1 MKQVTT
7 RVITPRSPEEVYA
20 YLVDFDNQAEWR
32 FDVLASELNA
42 GEAGRT
48 GARYRQRVKQGRK
61 EIDSDVE
68 LTEAEPH
75 RRVAFRTVDDGP
87 VTVSGAWRIE
97 PQGDQTRI
105 DADVAIQPRG
115 FVKLFEPMMGPSL
128 RKTAARYEAALA
140 ERLGGTGDK
149 EDPKP

>member
-7 RVITPRSPEEVYA
+7 RVVTPRSPEEVYA

-32 FDVLASELNA
+32 FDVLASERTG
-42 GEAGRT
+42 GETGEV

-75 RRVAFRTVDDGP
+75 RRVAFRTLDGP
-87 VTVSGAWRIE
+87 VTVTGTWRIE

-105 DADVAIQPRG
+105 DTDVALQPHG
-115 FVKLFEPMMGPSL
+115 FLKLFEPMMGPSL

-140 ERLGGTGDK
+140 ERLGGEAEK
-149 EDPKP
+149 

>member
-1 MKQVTT
+1 VKQVTT

-20 YLVDFDNQAEWR
+20 YLVDFDNQAECR
-32 FDVLASELNA
+32 HDVLASELTS
-42 GEAGRT
+42 GEVGRT
-48 GARYRQRVKQGRK
+48 GARHRQRVQQGRK
-61 EIDSDVE
+61 EVVSDVE

-75 RRVAFRTVDDGP
+75 TRVAFRTVDDGP

-97 PQGDQTRI
+97 PQGGRTRI
-105 DADVAIQPRG
+105 DAEVAIEPHG

-140 ERLGGTGDK
+140 ERLGGTPEK
-149 EDPKP
+149 

>member
-7 RVITPRSPEEVYA
+7 RVTTPRSPEEAYA

-32 FDVLASELNA
+32 FDVLASERTG
-42 GEAGRT
+42 GETGEV

-68 LTEAEPH
+68 LTAAEPH
-75 RRVAFRTVDDGP
+75 RRVAFRTLGGP
-87 VTVSGAWRIE
+87 VTVSGEWRIE

-105 DADVAIQPRG
+105 DADVAIQPHG

-140 ERLGGTGDK
+140 ERLGGTA
-149 EDPKP
+149 

>member
-1 MKQVTT
+1 VKEVTT
-7 RVITPRSPEEVYA
+7 HVITPRSPEEAYA

-32 FDVLASELNA
+32 FDVLASELTA

-48 GARYRQRVKQGRK
+48 GARYRQRVKPGRK
-61 EIDSDVE
+61 ETVSDVE

-75 RRVAFRTVDDGP
+75 SRVAFRTVDDGP
-87 VTVSGAWRIE
+87 VTVSGVWRIE

-105 DADVAIQPRG
+105 DADIAIQPHG

-140 ERLGGTGDK
+140 ERLGGTAEK
-149 EDPKP
+149 

>member
-7 RVITPRSPEEVYA
+7 HVTTPRSPEEVYA
-20 YLVDFDNQAEWR
+20 YLVDFDNQTEWR
-32 FDVLASELNA
+32 FDVLASELTSGA
-42 GEAGRT
+42 TGQI
-48 GARYRQRVKQGRK
+48 GARYLQRVKQGRK
-61 EIDSDVE
+61 EVDSDVE

-75 RRVAFRTVDDGP
+75 RRVAFRTHGGP

-97 PQGDQTRI
+97 PQGDQTRLA
-105 DADVAIQPRG
+105 ADVAIRPHG

-140 ERLGGTGDK
+140 ERLGGTAAK
-149 EDPKP
+149 

>member
-7 RVITPRSPEEVYA
+7 HVTTPRSPEEVYA

-32 FDVLASELNA
+32 FDVLASELTSGA
-42 GEAGRT
+42 TGQI
-48 GARYRQRVKQGRK
+48 GARYLQRVKQGRK
-61 EIDSDVE
+61 EVDSDVE

-75 RRVAFRTVDDGP
+75 RRVAFRTHGGP

-97 PQGDQTRI
+97 PEGDQTRI
-105 DADVAIQPRG
+105 DTDVAIQPHG
-115 FVKLFEPMMGPSL
+115 FVKLFEPVMGPSL

-140 ERLGGTGDK
+140 ERLGGTAEK
-149 EDPKP
+149 

>member
-32 FDVLASELNA
+32 FDVLASQRTS
-42 GEAGRT
+42 GEVGVT
-48 GARYRQRVKQGRK
+48 GTRYHQRVQQGRK
-61 EIDSDVE
+61 ETDSDVE
-68 LTEAEPH
+68 LTQAEPH

-87 VTVSGAWRIE
+87 VTVSGVWRIE
-97 PQGDQTRI
+97 PQGEQTRI
-105 DADVAIQPRG
+105 EADVAIQPHG

-140 ERLGGTGDK
+140 ERLGGQ
-149 EDPKP
+149 DPKP

>member
-7 RVITPRSPEEVYA
+7 RVITPRSPEEAYA

-32 FDVLASELNA
+32 FDVLASE
-42 GEAGRT
+42 RT
-48 GARYRQRVKQGRK
+48 GGETGQVGTRYRQRVKQGRK

-68 LTEAEPH
+68 LTAAEPH
-75 RRVAFRTVDDGP
+75 RRVAFRTLGGP
-87 VTVSGAWRIE
+87 VTVSGEWRIE
-97 PQGDQTRI
+97 PQGEQTRI
-105 DADVAIQPRG
+105 DADVAIQPHG

-140 ERLGGTGDK
+140 ERLGGTGAK
-149 EDPKP
+149 

>member
-20 YLVDFDNQAEWR
+20 YLADFDNQAEWR
-32 FDVLASELNA
+32 YDVLASERTS
-42 GEAGRT
+42 GEVGRT
-48 GARYRQRVKQGRK
+48 GARYRQQVKQGRK
-61 EIDSDVE
+61 EVVSDVE

-75 RRVAFRTVDDGP
+75 TRVAFRTVDDGP
-87 VTVSGAWRIE
+87 VTVSGAWRFE
-97 PQGDQTRI
+97 PQGERTRI
-105 DADVAIQPRG
+105 DAEVAIEPHG

-140 ERLGGTGDK
+140 ERLGGTPEK
-149 EDPKP
+149 